1 MVMEYVNR
9 KGDTY
14 YLQQGKTK
22 TGKPKYYF
30 GRRLTAVP
38 LDAMP
43 KGYEVHE
50 SPENGQVHA
59 RRARVTEISPMERR
73 LVEEAVARLAGLKH
87 VIVDIDEYDALV
99 IYLPD
104 TEDEPLESLDE
115 MPWLSAGA
123 IEKLRDRLARRA
135 YYHKMMRFELLDDDE
150 RLYSVQRWCFRGSID
165 NWVFLEGPAALER
178 LVEQF
183 APHLGKESFFELM

>member
-30 GRRLTAVP
+30 GRRLSAAP

-43 KGYEVHE
+43 EGYEVHE
-50 SPENGQVHA
+50 SPENAQVHA
-59 RRARVTEISPMERR
+59 RKTRATEVSSMERR

-87 VIVDIDEYDALV
+87 VIVNIEHDALV
-99 IYLPD
+99 VYLPD
-104 TEDEPLESLDE
+104 TEDEPLERLDE
-115 MPWLSAGA
+115 MPWFSAGA
-123 IEKLRDRLARRA
+123 IGKLRDRQARRA
-135 YYHKMMRFELLDDDE
+135 YYQKMMRFELLDDDE

-165 NWVFLEGPAALER
+165 NWVFLAGPAPLER

-183 APHLGKESFFELM
+183 APHLGKESFFELI

>member
-1 MVMEYVNR
+1 MAMEYVNR

-30 GRRLTAVP
+30 GRRLSAVP

-43 KGYEVHE
+43 EGYEVHE
-50 SPENGQVHA
+50 NPENGQVHA
-59 RRARVTEISPMERR
+59 RKVRAMEISPMERR

-87 VIVDIDEYDALV
+87 VIVDVELDALV
-99 IYLPD
+99 VYLPG
-104 TEDEPLESLDE
+104 TEDEPLDRLGELLGI
-115 MPWLSAGA
+115 PTGA
-123 IEKLRDRLARRA
+123 IGKLRDKMARQA
-135 YYHKMMRFELLDDDE
+135 QYQKMLRFELLDSDE
-150 RLYSVQRWCFRGSID
+150 RSYIAQRWCFLGSID
-165 NWVFLEGPAALER
+165 DWLFLEGPAPLEQ

>member
-30 GRRLTAVP
+30 GRRLSAVP

-43 KGYEVHE
+43 EGYEVHE

-73 LVEEAVARLAGLKH
+73 FVEEAVARLAGLKH
-87 VIVDIDEYDALV
+87 VIVDTEDDALV
-99 IYLPD
+99 VYLPD
-104 TEDEPLESLDE
+104 TGDEPFEGLCEVLRF
-115 MPWLSAGA
+115 PTGV
-123 IEKLRDRLARRA
+123 IGQLRDGLSLQAH
-135 YYHKMMRFELLDDDE
+135 YQKMMRFELLDDDE

-165 NWVFLEGPAALER
+165 DWVFLEGPAPLER